1 MPPTKKFIKL
11 GDGGPSPTEQ
21 LIGILVNAG
30 CALGFIYLWM
40 RVAYPLFVTWAN
52 KSTMLVRIY
61 SALYFAFV
69 FAFITYAIAPLV
81 QMILFADQ
89 AKSASYSRKSSGS
102 LKSMSEAMVAL
113 SGVLG
118 FAILIKVFVAKGTKP
133 RSENQEEKDLKTL
146 LEQVTQQYE
155 QENSMQ

>member
-1 MPPTKKFIKL
+1 
-11 GDGGPSPTEQ
+11 
-21 LIGILVNAG
+21 
-30 CALGFIYLWM
+30 
-40 RVAYPLFVTWAN
+40 
-52 KSTMLVRIY
+52 
-61 SALYFAFV
+61 
-69 FAFITYAIAPLV
+69 
-81 QMILFADQ
+81 MILFADQ
-89 AKSASYSRKSSGS
+89 AKSASYNMKSSGS

-155 QENSMQ
+155 HENSMQWLDANLLPIQCLLRKNSQFKLSHSSF